1 MVLFYRIGE
10 AAIRLGVCTKTVRRW
25 DATGKIQC
33 HRTPGG
39 HRRISLRELERVL
52 THPTAS
58 PTSPRQ
64 SQIAIYGRVSSHDQK
79 KNGDLARQIAAAEDF
94 CQQNQLKPT
103 QIFHDVSSG
112 LNTRRG
118 GLKKL
123 CHLIE
128 QKKVRKVIITYPD
141 RLTRFGFAYLTRYFQ
156 SHGTEILAIHQQPT
170 RSMQEEL
177 VQDLIAIVT
186 SFSGRVHGMRSHRK
200 AKQRKRSAKAVA

>member
-10 AAIRLGVCTKTVRRW
+10 AAVRLGVCTKTIRRW
-25 DATGKIQC
+25 DAAGKIQC

-39 HRRISLRELERVL
+39 HRRISLSEIERVL
-52 THPTAS
+52 THPTSS
-58 PTSPRQ
+58 PAPPSP
-64 SQIAIYGRVSSHDQK
+64 SQIAIYCRVSSHDQK
-79 KNGDLARQIAAAEDF
+79 KKGDLTRQIAAAEEF
-94 CQQNQLKPT
+94 CQQNHLKPDYV
-103 QIFHDVSSG
+103 FHDVSSG

-123 CHLIE
+123 CCLIE
-128 QKKVRKVIITYPD
+128 QKKVRKVVITYPD
-141 RLTRFGFAYLTRYFQ
+141 RLTRFGFGYLTRYFQ
-156 SHGTEILAIHQQPT
+156 SHGTEILAIHQHST

-200 AKQRKRSAKAVA
+200 ARQRKRSAKMVA